1 MSTPGEARDAI
12 DALPDDARARVGAFA
27 EALDRVHID
36 DLPLHVARRRQPRH
50 RRAVETAELAATEAG
65 LVPAIGAARRAVLDG
80 VLRAY
85 ADASL
90 RVSYAGLNPVGGA
103 PVEDRV
109 RVAESIA
116 EAVTALVLWDRL
128 DADTRGELLGLWDR
142 LLPS

>member
-1 MSTPGEARDAI
+1 
-12 DALPDDARARVGAFA
+12 
-27 EALDRVHID
+27 
-36 DLPLHVARRRQPRH
+36 
-50 RRAVETAELAATEAG
+50 
-65 LVPAIGAARRAVLDG
+65 